1 MTIGI
6 DIKEV
11 LIEEGTSFTILR
23 DSGNITGEYLDY
35 ETNEQVTKPFIQEFF
50 LQAMMAHD
58 TQAVQGDVI
67 QFVTTGNTYLVMGSN
82 TELFE
87 NAAIY
92 KAVVLYKTNC
102 QPGIYRPRDAARD
115 GQYLTRTIW
124 DLVKA
129 APYCLITTQ
138 LYGHDLQTD
147 IPLGYIGVEGHELYI
162 QSSIGIKV
170 GDRVRISFDEY
181 FRVKA
186 VKKRRFSAVDV
197 CDLEEETRPWTTTT
211 TTTSSSTTT
220 STSSSS
226 STTTTA
232 P

>member
-1 MTIGI
+1 MTIGL

-11 LIEEGTSFTILR
+11 LVEEGTSFTILR

-50 LQAMMAHD
+50 LQAMLAYD
-58 TQAVQGDVI
+58 TQAVPGDVI
-67 QFVTTGNTYLVMGSN
+67 QFDTTGNTYLVVGSN

-87 NAAIY
+87 NSSIY

-102 QPGIYRPRDAARD
+102 QPGIYRPRNASRG
-115 GQYLTRTIW
+115 GQYHIQTIW
-124 DLVKA
+124 DLVSA
-129 APYCLITTQ
+129 APYCLVTTQ

-147 IPLGYIGVEGHELYI
+147 VPVGYIGVEGHELYI
-162 QSSIGIKV
+162 QSSIGVKV
-170 GDRVRISFDEY
+170 GDRIRISADEY

-197 CDLEEETRPWTTTT
+197 CDLEEDTRPWTTTT
-211 TTTSSSTTT
+211 TTTSTTT
-220 STSSSS
+220 SSSSS